1 MYNMKKVICN
11 IAFAIGLAGI
21 THAAYAQNM
30 IANTNQIVMNTAV
43 QSTMNTGGSRPS
55 EPPQVM
61 YRERVPGKPEEGFV
75 PVTQATSSRFTT
87 TTVEVRGYGSVA
99 VLSDNTKNV
108 TCYIL
113 DPLTSPDNNISC
125 VSNK

>member
-1 MYNMKKVICN
+1 MKLLH
-11 IAFAIGLAGI
+11 IAIIIAAAMAGS
-21 THAAYAQNM
+21 AQAQNM
-30 IANTNQIVMNTAV
+30 IANTNQVVMNTLLTSPAAT
-43 QSTMNTGGSRPS
+43 SSSSRPQ
-55 EPPQVM
+55 ENKPAVL

-113 DPLTSPDNNISC
+113 DPTGTAGNIISC

>member
-1 MYNMKKVICN
+1 MKLLH
-11 IAFAIGLAGI
+11 IAIIITAAMAGS
-21 THAAYAQNM
+21 AQAQNM
-30 IANTNQIVMNTAV
+30 IANTNQVVMNTLLTSSETA
-43 QSTMNTGGSRPS
+43 SSSSRPQ
-55 EPPQVM
+55 ENKPAVL

-75 PVTQATSSRFTT
+75 PVTPATSSRFTT
-87 TTVEVRGYGSVA
+87 TTVAVRDYGSVA

-113 DPLTSPDNNISC
+113 DPRGSSENTISC